1 VYTQTPRKRLAFRLA
16 NSFPCYPPLTL
27 IWHGKSTNCQR
38 ILQIFQLFMCTHFHS
53 LAGSGESIDALLQRL
68 ALGPS
73 PSPVAPYTPSTAPP
87 PHSGKAPSSEP
98 SFSAPVAVGQHG
110 YGASG
115 AGDLSTR
122 ADPKANAALYGAG
135 KDAPARGE
143 GYPGG
148 PVRSTPIYDWQ
159 RPVAATTPDYGAG
172 TARSFSTA
180 YVPDPIGSAAPRAQL
195 GAGTPAINPMSSPQ
209 WDPSRVSI
217 TPAMSADEIRARYG
231 LPAVGMR
238 ESGSTYASPI
248 ASTDTP
254 GNNIASRFP
263 TGIGAGPSI
272 VPSYI
277 PAPLGS
283 SAAQSAYDARMRSA
297 DGTAAAVTRNLSKQ
311 SLRRSKCPCASLD
324 LHADTATSAPTRVT
338 TYSRG
343 LYWRGWRKQISR

>member
-1 VYTQTPRKRLAFRLA
+1 
-16 NSFPCYPPLTL
+16 
-27 IWHGKSTNCQR
+27 
-38 ILQIFQLFMCTHFHS
+38 MCTHFHL

-122 ADPKANAALYGAG
+122 ADSTVNAALYGAG
-135 KDAPARGE
+135 KDVPARGE

-248 ASTDTP
+248 ASTDTT

-283 SAAQSAYDARMRSA
+283 SAAQSAYDSRMRSA
-297 DGTAAAVTRNLSKQ
+297 DGTAAAVTRNLLSNLSGVPSAHVPLSTYTQIPQPPVLPASRHTLGGYTGGVGESKSQ
-311 SLRRSKCPCASLD
+311 DEPVGKPLQPLVSPGKLLTAVRFMRKV
-324 LHADTATSAPTRVT
+324 ATSDISFFVCRVHA
-338 TYSRG
+338 
-343 LYWRGWRKQISR
+343 